1 LKGILIAAAL
11 NASAAA
17 EMPPAGDADIVWIAS
32 GEFCEPE
39 TVLPLPDE
47 SLLISNVCGFS
58 TMGSGFLSLLSA
70 GGDVLNWRIVD
81 KLDSPLGMALLG
93 ERIYVVDANR
103 VRIFSWPEFVQL
115 ELLELPTRVAN
126 DIAIAANGTIYVSDS
141 AEHAVIQLSSG
152 GSVSRV
158 AESFEFTNAN
168 GLELYEDSLY
178 VGGKRLWKVDLRREA
193 VTTIGPKWLMDIDG
207 IEFEAD
213 GTMQLTPAGGPL
225 IRYLGDDDL
234 RIYSGEG
241 ISSTNHG
248 FLSSQGLA
256 AIPTGYANT
265 VIAVRVE
272 SLD

>member
-103 VRIFSWPEFVQL
+103 VRIFSWPEFLQL
-115 ELLELPTRVAN
+115 DLLELPTRVAN
-126 DIAIAANGTIYVSDS
+126 DIAVAKDGTIYVSDS
-141 AEHAVIQLSSG
+141 AEHTVIQLSG
-152 GSVSRV
+152 GGASRV

-168 GLELYEDSLY
+168 GLELYEDNLY
-178 VGGKRLWKVDLRREA
+178 VGGKRLWRVDPRRET

-207 IEFEAD
+207 IEFEGD
-213 GTMQLTPAGGPL
+213 GTMQLTPVGGPL
-225 IRYLGDDDL
+225 IRYLGDGDL
-234 RIYSGEG
+234 RVYSGEG

-256 AIPTGYANT
+256 LIPTGYANT